1 MHAIRQAFFRYERL
15 HMEKLTDPPAQDDLH
30 YLAAVAAYM
39 TKDQCPVRSLQD
51 DRWLRQVSSR

>member
-1 MHAIRQAFFRYERL
+1 
-15 HMEKLTDPPAQDDLH
+15 MEKLTDPPAQDDLH